1 MGVGMILLGIFCIV
15 LALIGFLQ
23 AKCAGMMTT
32 LGYITF
38 AGLFATILIIIGM
51 VLGGFAG
58 DTMFLEIKIG
68 LCSQATIIKEQYGR
82 AVNAMMCST
91 QCPCDGS
98 DADTVAMW

>member
-15 LALIGFLQ
+15 LALIGFMQ
-23 AKCAGMMTT
+23 ARCQGAMTT
-32 LGYITF
+32 IGYIIF

-58 DTMFLEIKIG
+58 DTMFLEIRSG
-68 LCSQATIIKEQYGR
+68 LCSQAGTIKEQYGR
-82 AVNAMMCST
+82 AVNAQMCST